1 MCKYKLKNDDT
12 CTHQSP
18 TDSLEECVY
27 VCVYLQAHAQ
37 GFWHTRPVLAV
48 GEQSCRER
56 TWKKLRHLKLKYF
69 ILK

>member
-12 CTHQSP
+12 CTHQCP

-56 TWKKLRHLKLKYF
+56 T
-69 ILK
+69 